1 MKSSYEGVLLLVKLQ
16 PKVCNFTKSNTHSWL
31 FSTLLKFYKW
41 DRIAQSASHYLT
53 YFSQKRAISP
63 FFQKHLVFLLGSFG
77 FATWW
82 KEVFHWCLCYLY
94 YVCCTSRQNA
104 DCMKLSEN
112 DNILTRFFPNKWTV
126 CQVFWKYCLRFLF

>member
-1 MKSSYEGVLLLVKLQ
+1 MVVFHAIKILLMVPNRAKRLTLSYVFFSEKS
-16 PKVCNFTKSNTHSWL
+16 
-31 FSTLLKFYKW
+31 
-41 DRIAQSASHYLT
+41 
-53 YFSQKRAISP
+53 YFSI
-63 FFQKHLVFLLGSFG
+63 FQKHLAFLLGSFG

-112 DNILTRFFPNKWTV
+112 DNILTRFFPNK
-126 CQVFWKYCLRFLF
+126 